1 MKSAIKLAIAD
12 DDEIYRKVLIAHI
25 NMFKDMEVVLQ
36 VANGKELMDALPHS
50 PKPDMIL
57 LDLEM
62 PVMGGKETLELLCK
76 AYPTIK
82 VLMLTMHNDDELF
95 NYLIEKGA
103 NSFIP
108 KQIGFALI
116 IEAIYTVKK
125 AGYYFANVDLK
136 TIIAAKKTYKQN
148 IDAKDAIVFTN
159 REKEIIQLIY
169 QGYTNKEISDKL
181 FISQRT
187 VDAHRNNILQ
197 KAQVR
202 NASSLMAFAIK
213 NNLINNELLL

>member
-1 MKSAIKLAIAD
+1 MKSPIKLAIVD
-12 DDEIYRKVLIAHI
+12 DDEIYRKVLLAHI
-25 NMFKDMEVVLQ
+25 DMFKDIEVVLQ
-36 VANGKELMDALPHS
+36 AANGKELLDALPHS

-62 PVMGGKETLELLCK
+62 PVMGGKETLEHLCK

-82 VLMLTMHNDDELF
+82 ALMLTMHSDDELF

-108 KQIGFALI
+108 KEIGFTLI

-125 AGYYFANVDLK
+125 AGYYFAHVDLK
-136 TIIAAKKTYKQN
+136 KIVAAKKTDKQN
-148 IDAKDAIVFTN
+148 ADIKNALVFTN

-187 VDAHRNNILQ
+187 VDAHKYNMVQ

-202 NASSLMAFAIK
+202 NASNLMAFAIK